1 MEHGRRDLADVSRTR
16 IVCVY
21 RAVRGHSLAHEAMA
35 HDTGVRLG
43 IGRFNNLSAG
53 AATRQPMMW
62 LAESSPDVSIKAEHL
77 FTAGGLNVT
86 NALLMG
92 VIGWIITFWI
102 LIYAARRIRAKRYN
116 YLSLAVLWAYDY
128 LFDTSIEVLG
138 DRESA
143 KKLAPIA
150 ISMFFFI
157 FVNNALE
164 VLPVFG
170 VITFRGVPLFRGITA
185 DLNFTF
191 ALAVITFVTAFIWA
205 VKNLGFFGNL
215 KRYFR
220 NPISDFAGFFEGFLE
235 LLSEFSRF
243 IALSMRLFGNIF
255 GGEVLLAV
263 MLYLSSWAAPLT
275 LPVFMLFEL
284 FIGLIQAY
292 IFFMLTVVFVS
303 LGTVG
308 HGAPASD
315 DTESLEATS
324 TKVAHVN

>member
-1 MEHGRRDLADVSRTR
+1 MIGLA
-16 IVCVY
+16 
-21 RAVRGHSLAHEAMA
+21 
-35 HDTGVRLG
+35 
-43 IGRFNNLSAG
+43 
-53 AATRQPMMW
+53 AA
-62 LAESSPDVSIKAEHL
+62 SPDVSIKAEHL

-86 NALLMG
+86 NSFLMG
-92 VIGWIITFWI
+92 VIGWIITFWV
-102 LIYAARRIRAKRYN
+102 LIHAARRIRSKKYD

-128 LFDTSIEVLG
+128 LFDTAVEVLG

-157 FVNNALE
+157 FVANTLE

-170 VITFRGVPLFRGITA
+170 VLTFKGVPLFRGITA

-191 ALAVITFVTAFIWA
+191 ALAVITFATALIWA
-205 VKNLGFFGNL
+205 IRNHGFFGNL
-215 KRYFR
+215 GRYFR
-220 NPISDFAGFFEGFLE
+220 NPLTNFGGAFEGFLE
-235 LLSEFSRF
+235 LISEFSRF

-263 MLYLSSWAAPLT
+263 MLYLSSWAAPVT

-308 HGAPASD
+308 HGAPVSD
-315 DTESLEATS
+315 DTEALEYTS
-324 TKVAHVN
+324 TKAAHVN

>member
-1 MEHGRRDLADVSRTR
+1 MSLLAV
-16 IVCVY
+16 
-21 RAVRGHSLAHEAMA
+21 
-35 HDTGVRLG
+35 
-43 IGRFNNLSAG
+43 AG
-53 AATRQPMMW
+53 
-62 LAESSPDVSIKAEHL
+62 PDVSIKAEHL

-86 NALLMG
+86 NSFILG
-92 VIGWIITFWI
+92 VVGWVVTFWI
-102 LIYAARRIRAKRYN
+102 LIHAARLIAAKKYD
-116 YLSLAVLWAYDY
+116 YLSLAVLWAFDY
-128 LFDTSIEVLG
+128 LFDTSFEVLG

-143 KKLAPIA
+143 LRLAPIA

-157 FVNNALE
+157 FINNTLE
-164 VLPVFG
+164 VLPIFG
-170 VITFRGVPLFRGITA
+170 VFTFKGVPLFRGLTA

-205 VKNLGFFGNL
+205 VKSQGFFGNL

-220 NPISDFAGFFEGFLE
+220 NPFTDLAGAFEGFLE
-235 LLSEFSRF
+235 LISEFSRF

-263 MLYLSSWAAPLT
+263 MLYLSSWAAPVT

-308 HGAPASD
+308 HGAPAAD
-315 DTESLEATS
+315 DTAELEYTG
-324 TKVAHVN
+324 TKALHVN